1 MASAVRAVG
10 QLHCEA
16 LGLYRAAYEHEI
28 GSVEGPLR
36 AGGGPEGTALLQRT
50 LESTRYYTP
59 FELRACRRQGS
70 GDVALVLCVA
80 SAMRVAEAACA
91 TGRTDVE
98 DDVVR
103 SLLIA
108 AHAGGDII
116 QLQQVPG
123 PPGDTAMKGQG
134 Q

>member
-1 MASAVRAVG
+1 MRV
-10 QLHCEA
+10 
-16 LGLYRAAYEHEI
+16 YEDEI
-28 GSVEGPLR
+28 RSVEGPD
-36 AGGGPEGTALLQRT
+36 AGRSGPEGTALLQRT

-91 TGRTDVE
+91 AGRTDVE

-103 SLLIA
+103 SLRIT

-116 QLQQVPG
+116 QLQQVPVIRKNG
-123 PPGDTAMKGQG
+123 RFGFEAFRPGVITP
-134 Q
+134 